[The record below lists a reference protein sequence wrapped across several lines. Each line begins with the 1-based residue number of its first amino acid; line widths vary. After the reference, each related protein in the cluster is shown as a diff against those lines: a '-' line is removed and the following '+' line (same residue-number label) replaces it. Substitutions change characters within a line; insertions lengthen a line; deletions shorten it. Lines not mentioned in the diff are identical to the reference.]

1 MEVYRE
7 IINGNKLAEVIDLSK
22 ILRESELEVIILPLK
37 NKNKKKISL
46 KDIPK
51 HNMGKIL
58 TELDRNSIYLDDR

>member
-1 MEVYRE
+1 MKDDRAKCLNAGMDDY
-7 IINGNKLAEVIDLSK
+7 IPKPINTE
-22 ILRESELEVIILPLK
+22 PLK

-58 TELDRNSIYLDDR
+58 LIKII

>member
-37 NKNKKKISL
+37 NKNKKKINL
-46 KDIPK
+46 KDIPI